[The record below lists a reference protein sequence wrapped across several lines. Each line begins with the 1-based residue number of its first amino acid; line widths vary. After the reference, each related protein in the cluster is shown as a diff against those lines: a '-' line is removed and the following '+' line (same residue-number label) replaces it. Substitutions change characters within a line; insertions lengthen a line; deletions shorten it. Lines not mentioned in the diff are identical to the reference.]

1 MKRNARII
9 EFLTNNAPIDHWIRA
24 KLKYFLTFTQNIL
37 SSKFPLCCFSQNFI
51 NRFNKNFTSTS
62 DFLFFFFSF
71 ILKFH
76 GSRNR
81 VHRQKRSLHLA
92 MTNNYSFHY
101 VSIHLDT
108 MFHTHIHMH
117 RHVYTH
123 ALLYSIELFL
133 LVKGRAPE
141 IRARSFISLLFF
153 PPSLYTLRPHFFE
166 LPLFATSFLLSP
178 LLHRVPPDYRG
189 ST

>member
-1 MKRNARII
+1 
-9 EFLTNNAPIDHWIRA
+9 
-24 KLKYFLTFTQNIL
+24 
-37 SSKFPLCCFSQNFI
+37 
-51 NRFNKNFTSTS
+51 
-62 DFLFFFFSF
+62 
-71 ILKFH
+71 
-76 GSRNR
+76 
-81 VHRQKRSLHLA
+81 

-108 MFHTHIHMH
+108 MFHTHIHIHMH

-189 ST
+189 STWLLMTTWDHRREMEASTHTLSDPSTSSPPWKEIRRPLRRRTPPVHRGWSIIEATMKTGRCIYKYIQ